1 MQQRTETRS
10 IIISTSSRELSRVEA
25 GLQPRTAVP
34 ADRRASAMQRG
45 RLCAHDRHSMFGADP
60 DPATT
65 R

>member
-10 IIISTSSRELSRVEA
+10 IIMSTSSRQLSGDQA

-34 ADRRASAMQRG
+34 DDRRASAMQRG
-45 RLCAHDRHSMFGADP
+45 RLCAHDRHSMFPADP
-60 DPATT
+60 DPATI